1 MITMWRL
8 RHDTIEPV
16 ECSKVTAFY
25 VWPVDLD
32 GCREARESDWNSYHE
47 SWAEAHVVMLRNAE
61 RHVAAARRQLEHA
74 QVVCDRVK
82 GMKPPKPPVDA
93 EVSQ

>member
-47 SWAEAHVVMLRNAE
+47 SWAEAHAAMLQKAE
-61 RHVAAARRQLEHA
+61 LRLVAARSQLARA
-74 QVVCDRVK
+74 QGDYGRIK
-82 GMKPPKPPVDA
+82 GMKPPADA